1 MKLKLSVSLFLL
13 IAIFPAVLMA
23 QGGPSPKLKTAQVA
37 TGNDMGGLIGDL
49 AAVLNAAMEDDDVVA
64 VPVTRPR
71 IVSRQ
76 RPVTT
81 VRSAPPTSVSAV
93 KGSVEQVE
101 RDIFHL
107 INKQR
112 AAQGLEALVWNE
124 DVAKIARMH
133 SRNMADQRF
142 FSHRGLDGKMV
153 NDRADS
159 VGLTKWRGIG
169 ENIAFERGYDH
180 PAAFA
185 VEKWMES
192 PSHRK
197 NLLGQTWRESA
208 VGVAVAPDGS
218 YYFTQVFLQRK

>member
-13 IAIFPAVLMA
+13 IGVFPAVMMA
-23 QGGPSPKLKTAQVA
+23 QSGPSPKLKTAQVA
-37 TGNDMGGLIGDL
+37 SGNDMGGLIGDL
-49 AAVLNAAMEDDDVVA
+49 AAVLNSAMEDDEVV
-64 VPVTRPR
+64 VPATRPR
-71 IVSRQ
+71 IVNRQ
-76 RPVTT
+76 RPVTV
-81 VRSAPPTSVSAV
+81 VRSAPASVSPART
-93 KGSVEQVE
+93 SAEQVE

-112 AAQGLEALVWNE
+112 AAQGLEALIWNDE
-124 DVAKIARMH
+124 VAKIARMH
-133 SRNMADQRF
+133 SRNMADHRF
-142 FSHRGLDGKMV
+142 FSHRGIDGKMV

-159 VGLTKWRGIG
+159 VGLSKWRGIG

>member
-1 MKLKLSVSLFLL
+1 M
-13 IAIFPAVLMA
+13 MA
-23 QGGPSPKLKTAQVA
+23 QSGPSPRLKTAQVA

-49 AAVLNAAMEDDDVVA
+49 SAVLNAAMEDDVE
-64 VPVTRPR
+64 VPLTRPR
-71 IVSRQ
+71 IVAARQ

-81 VRSAPPTSVSAV
+81 VRSAPASLSAV
-93 KGSVEQVE
+93 NAGSAEQIE
-101 RDIFHL
+101 RDIFAL
-107 INKQR
+107 INRQR
-112 AAQGLEALVWNE
+112 AAQGLEGLIWNE
-124 DVAKIARMH
+124 EVAKIARMH
-133 SRNMADQRF
+133 SRNMAGGKF

-159 VGLTKWRGIG
+159 VGLTKWRAIG

-192 PSHRK
+192 PSHRN